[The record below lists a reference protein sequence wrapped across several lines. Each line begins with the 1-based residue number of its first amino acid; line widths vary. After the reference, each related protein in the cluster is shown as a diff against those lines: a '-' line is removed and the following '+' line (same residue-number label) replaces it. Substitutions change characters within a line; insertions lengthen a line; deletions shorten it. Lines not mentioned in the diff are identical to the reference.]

1 MTAVADGREEEE
13 AQRIAARI
21 ERRDLE
27 AARVAGAQG
36 TGAAEDD
43 CGVQVPSDEE
53 RVEGL
58 GEERRRL
65 REMAEQAAD
74 EQEAEE
80 AGRLARDRA
89 HELLL
94 RQRGPPAPASVP
106 RAAEED
112 GGEADE
118 GSASRRGAVQDLSQV

>member
-27 AARVAGAQG
+27 AARVVAGAQG
-36 TGAAEDD
+36 AGAAEH
-43 CGVQVPSDEE
+43 GSVVPSEEE
-53 RVEGL
+53 RLEGV
-58 GEERRRL
+58 GDERRRL
-65 REMAEQAAD
+65 RERAEQAAD
-74 EQEAEE
+74 EREAEE

-94 RQRGPPAPASVP
+94 RQRGPPSPASVP

-112 GGEADE
+112 RGEADE
-118 GSASRRGAVQDLSQV
+118 WYASRRDAEQDPSQV